1 MRTCCFGLTLRTG
14 CISVGIINLVQDEN
28 TLCVVAMVLIT
39 LVFIPTNIILLM
51 GTSDKKPPLLLL
63 WLLIYTLTWLA
74 ELVYVIY
81 KLAQGFIKYNKIP
94 VLLGL
99 LVIALTFYMLV
110 VVYSHCKELKKE
122 ETELRKSYS
131 LQRKTTPAANLHR
144 RVSTNSIRL
153 KPVIKEYKTSISVSS
168 EEAVV

>member
-1 MRTCCFGLTLRTG
+1 MKVTADY
-14 CISVGIINLVQDEN
+14 IEDEN

-99 LVIALTFYMLV
+99 LVIGK
-110 VVYSHCKELKKE
+110 KEGEMKKE
-122 ETELRKSYS
+122 EAEDRAHWRSKFTDKR
-131 LQRKTTPAANLHR
+131 NG
-144 RVSTNSIRL
+144 
-153 KPVIKEYKTSISVSS
+153 PVVGQNI
-168 EEAVV
+168 